1 MRVRY
6 DPDTDTLSVVF
17 KDSPI
22 VESAEAAR
30 GLIVDLD
37 ADGSVVSLE
46 LLDASERVEL
56 PLSVEL
62 VAG

>member
-1 MRVRY
+1 MKVRY

-22 VESAEAAR
+22 VESDEATR

-37 ADGSVVSLE
+37 ADGSVGSLE
-46 LLDASERVEL
+46 LLDASERVEQ

-62 VAG
+62 VAS